1 MVVAAGEEAEAA
13 GAEVVE
19 ADEEIA
25 VVVAVIAV
33 EGSAAGAAGAVLAAE
48 VDAASD
54 GRPLSAASAASHRHG
69 STLALVLLP
78 VLCVPATHVGQNQSR
93 RVT

>member
-1 MVVAAGEEAEAA
+1 MA
-13 GAEVVE
+13 GAEVAGV
-19 ADEEIA
+19 DEEIA
-25 VVVAVIAV
+25 VVAAVIAAA
-33 EGSAAGAAGAVLAAE
+33 GATAGAGAGAGAAGVVLA
-48 VDAASD
+48 
-54 GRPLSAASAASHRHG
+54 LSTASHRHG